1 MNRKEFIDE
10 LKRKLNK
17 LPYDEITNAIS
28 YYEEYFDEA
37 GSENEQ
43 KAIEE
48 LGNISDIAAQIL
60 ADFAIKQTEDSG
72 YSPKKGLSAIWII
85 ILAIFA
91 SPIAIPLAIVAVVL
105 ILTFIF
111 VLFIILFSFGVVGIS
126 FFTVGIICTFI
137 SIILMFHHFVT
148 AICTVGLGLFFI
160 GLGAIIIYVTAISS
174 KVSFKWIINTIGNSI
189 SRRKENGK

>member
-10 LKRKLNK
+10 LKRKLDK

-48 LGNISDIAAQIL
+48 LGNVSNITSQIL
-60 ADFAIKQTEDSG
+60 ADFAIKQTEGTS

-91 SPIAIPLAIVAVVL
+91 SPIAIPLAFAAVILIMSFLIVIFA
-105 ILTFIF
+105 ILFAFGMVGFALTLAGVICTITSF
-111 VLFIILFSFGVVGIS
+111 VLLFQ
-126 FFTVGIICTFI
+126 
-137 SIILMFHHFVT
+137 HFVT
-148 AICTVGLGLFFI
+148 ALFLIGFGLLLI
-160 GLGAIIIYVTAISS
+160 GIGTLIIYITTTLSQL
-174 KVSFKWIINTIGNSI
+174 SFKWTINTIGKSI
-189 SRRKENGK
+189 LRRKENGK